1 MLAPPFHALF
11 RYLLPALL
19 CCGLVLV
26 PAGPAR
32 GQQTGGEQAGPE
44 TAADESLDQRFVMNI
59 EVNLV
64 NLFVSVLDRRGRVVR
79 DLEKED
85 FYLWE
90 AGERREISNFSADPD
105 APLSIAVM
113 LDVSG
118 SMGLMQKL
126 GNSRMAVRQLVNG
139 LHDPDQ
145 AALFTFA
152 GTSVA
157 PVVPFTDERDKLVD
171 EMETLKPY
179 GKTALYRAIEE
190 VPGLLDAPKNRQAIL
205 LLTDGIDNCSQ
216 QPLEKML
223 GTLAGRRIPIYTIC
237 FTRQFFPG
245 GRASEEYIRIPVL
258 KKIAGTS
265 GGDYLEVSSPAELA
279 QGLKGI
285 LSELRHQY
293 LVGFR
298 SAGDPGEVDRL
309 DIRLLT
315 TKSRHIVRVGR
326 GFYAGR

>member
-1 MLAPPFHALF
+1 MSVSPHHVPI
-11 RYLLPALL
+11 RRLLLVL
-19 CCGLVLV
+19 CCGLALAT
-26 PAGPAR
+26 AGPAG
-32 GQQTGGEQAGPE
+32 GQ
-44 TAADESLDQRFVMNI
+44 ESDSEVDQGFVMNI
-59 EVNLV
+59 EVNLA
-64 NLFVSVLDRRGRVVR
+64 NLYVSVVDQKGRVVR
-79 DLEKED
+79 DLEKDD

-90 AGERREISNFSADPD
+90 KGQRREISNFSIDPD

-113 LDVSG
+113 LDASG

-126 GNSRMAVRQLVNG
+126 GNSRLAVEQLVDG

-157 PVVPFTDERDKLVD
+157 PAVPFTDERRRLVE
-171 EMETLKPY
+171 EMGRLKPY
-179 GKTALYRAIEE
+179 GKTALYRA
-190 VPGLLDAPKNRQAIL
+190 LDELPEMLGAPDHRQAVL

-216 QPLEKML
+216 QPLEQML

-245 GRASEEYIRIPVL
+245 GRRSEEYVRIPVL
-258 KKIAGTS
+258 QGIAARS
-265 GGDYLEVSSPAELA
+265 GGDYLEVSSPEELI

-285 LSELRHQY
+285 LAELRHQY
-293 LVGFR
+293 LLGFR
-298 SAGDPGEVDRL
+298 SAGDPGGVERL

-315 TKSRHIVRVGR
+315 TNSKHIVRVGR

>member
-1 MLAPPFHALF
+1 MLARPFHGLICC
-11 RYLLPALL
+11 LLPVLL
-19 CCGLVLV
+19 CGLALV
-26 PAGPAR
+26 PTGVVR
-32 GQQTGGEQAGPE
+32 GQ
-44 TAADESLDQRFVMNI
+44 TAEDLPPDQGFVMNI

-64 NLFVSVLDRRGRVVR
+64 NLFVSVVDRRGRVVR
-79 DLEKED
+79 DLEQED

-90 AGERREISNFSADPD
+90 QGERREVSNFSTDPD

-126 GNSRMAVRQLVNG
+126 GNSRAAVQQLVEG
-139 LHDPDQ
+139 LSDPDQ

-157 PVVPFTDERDKLVD
+157 PVVPFTDQRQRLVE
-171 EMETLKPY
+171 EMERLKPY

-190 VPGLLDAPKNRQAIL
+190 LPGLLGSPDHRQAVL

-216 QPLEKML
+216 QPLEQML
-223 GTLAGRRIPIYTIC
+223 GDLARRRVPIYTIC

-245 GRASEEYIRIPVL
+245 GGTSEEYVRIPVL
-258 KKIAGTS
+258 KSVAGQS
-265 GGDYLEVSSPAELA
+265 GGDYLEVSSREELA
-279 QGLKGI
+279 AGLKGI
-285 LSELRHQY
+285 LAELRHQY
-293 LVGFR
+293 LLGFR
-298 SAGDPGEVDRL
+298 SIGNPEETDRL

-315 TKSRHIVRVGR
+315 SNSKHIVRVGR
-326 GFYAGR
+326 GFFADR